1 MSCESHT
8 SNVQR
13 AQTERPALCI
23 VRSGT
28 PIGRPPEGRSLRDA
42 PSVNGTQKQNA
53 FSARQRYFASQRL
66 FFAYFFLTSQKKVCR
81 RRPFPMQEKSGVETA
96 STDAFRIGAKYA
108 FFGGKKKAPPFQERP
123 LVLGQHRTIRQAD
136 LARDFSPS
144 QGLKSEGIL
153 CVFQTFLTAGLAEKI
168 RQSVKTQL
176 RGAALEL
183 RH

>member
-8 SNVQR
+8 SYIQR

-96 STDAFRIGAKYA
+96 STDAFHIGAKYA
-108 FFGGKKKAPPFQERP
+108 SFGGKKKGSSFSGEAPNF
-123 LVLGQHRTIRQAD
+123 RTQTLNRK
-136 LARDFSPS
+136 FTTSPS
-144 QGLKSEGIL
+144 CMTYSLPSLRSRPFALALASVPQALRSSKAITSARMKPRSKSE
-153 CVFQTFLTAGLAEKI
+153 
-168 RQSVKTQL
+168 
-176 RGAALEL
+176 
-183 RH
+183 